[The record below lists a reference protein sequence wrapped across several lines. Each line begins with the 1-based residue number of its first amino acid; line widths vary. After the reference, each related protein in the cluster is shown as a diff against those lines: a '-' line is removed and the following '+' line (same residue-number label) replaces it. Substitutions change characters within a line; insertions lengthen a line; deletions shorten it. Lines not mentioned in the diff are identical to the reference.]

1 MSKQAM
7 VCLISKEAMANV
19 LPVLEYK
26 PDMVFLAATNEQVRN
41 AGYLKEFFE
50 KKGIPAEIVSG
61 MSAYQPEPN
70 KIVIT
75 ELFAKYPDYT
85 FTLNSTGGTKIMS
98 IAAYEAFSST
108 GMKVIYCNTPGREIM
123 MLPEGKVDRK
133 LNVEL
138 TTEEYLTAYG
148 YSIDDRKA
156 GNNPEQYKK
165 LYEHLLQGPEMK
177 DFVSLI
183 RFFRKS
189 KKLLYAGM
197 SISSANKRFILEKR
211 EGEYVLSW
219 KGGNQVTF
227 SEFRFINGDWLE
239 GFIHYFMQ
247 KNKIS
252 SMRSVHIIS
261 PEGNL
266 NEIDLLFVRNSVL
279 HLVSAKTGEF
289 SKLDLFE
296 LQGLQLLAGGIMAKP
311 VILHVGQI
319 GQADAK
325 RAKEMRIDSVS
336 VFELHKLL

>member
-1 MSKQAM
+1 M

-123 MLPEGKVDRK
+123 MLPEGKVDK
-133 LNVEL
+133 NLSVEL
-138 TTEEYLTAYG
+138 SAEDYLNAYG
-148 YSIDDRKA
+148 YTIDHRDLKPPDEEYKPLFHYLLNE
-156 GNNPEQYKK
+156 GGLKEFITLSNKVKSMKK
-165 LYEHLLQGPEMK
+165 LMDNGLVITSNSKQFSFKKTAKEYILEWKKGKELRFGSERFCEGTWLEDLAYYYMK
-177 DFVSLI
+177 E
-183 RFFRKS
+183 
-189 KKLLYAGM
+189 
-197 SISSANKRFILEKR
+197 NKRECLASIHI
-211 EGEYVLSW
+211 
-219 KGGNQVTF
+219 F
-227 SEFRFINGDWLE
+227 SPD
-239 GFIHYFMQ
+239 Q
-247 KNKIS
+247 SK
-252 SMRSVHIIS
+252 
-261 PEGNL
+261 
-266 NEIDLLFVRNSVL
+266 NEIDMLYVKNLTL
-279 HLVSAKTGEF
+279 HLVSAKSGHLNR
-289 SKLDLFE
+289 KDLFE
-296 LQGLQLLAGGIMAKP
+296 LHGLQVLAGGIMAKP
-311 VILHVGQI
+311 VILHASKIKV
-319 GQADAK
+319 ADAQ